1 MWRIFIV
8 TFSVAVLSG
17 LGVGSAG
24 LLVVWLTLIEGAPQ
38 LLAQGLNLIF
48 FILSSGTALIVHLFR
63 TPLLWGCVI
72 LLIPFGIIGCFTGT
86 ALATVLPQALLR
98 RIFGAMLIVSGAMG
112 IFTQQKSV
120 TKA

>member
-48 FILSSGTALIVHLFR
+48 FILSSGTALTVHLFR

-72 LLIPFGIIGCFTGT
+72 LLIPSGIIGCFTGT
-86 ALATVLPQALLR
+86 ALATVLPQTLLR

-112 IFTQQKSV
+112 IFTRQKNV